1 MDSGLLHA
9 IVSEVS
15 LRLAEQELHRVSNL
29 GAWRYLFRFATPEHD
44 NLLISVRP
52 EMPRAHLMPRGG
64 GHHEAP
70 PDRFTALAD
79 RELAGGRLIA
89 IEATP
94 GERVLRLSLRVARP
108 GGPPVER
115 HLVAELF
122 GRSTNL
128 VLLDA
133 AGVVLGCARELR
145 NAPRAPIEGEP
156 YQPPPAREAV
166 PDRPAGMVGTGAA
179 VLSSRPL
186 VDYREGDRPGRDE
199 IRVVLGETTA
209 APTPAE
215 ASADRSAAQVTRFPG
230 PSAAAAAAFGLIERL
245 RDFDEGR
252 TRHRVVVRRE
262 RSRIEVLATRLEED
276 LARARGADRH
286 RRWAEALL
294 AGLRAARVEG
304 KMAVVA
310 DPESAEP
317 VSLEVPIDPALGL
330 LPNAERHFALWK
342 KGKRGEA
349 TILAR
354 RDAVRRRLDAWVAL
368 ETQAEAVASGSDLDA
383 LRQAMAVLGMVHAA
397 PRPKRVSVPTRREEP
412 TRVRRHTTA
421 DGYVVLV
428 GRSGPENDTLTFRVA
443 SPWDIWLHAAGLPGA
458 HVIIRN
464 PARLKSVPEG
474 TLRAAAGIAA
484 WYSGARGDSK
494 VEVHYTPR
502 KHVHKRKGMP
512 AGQVL
517 VRRFRSILVAP
528 RLPQPAI
535 EEV

>member
-1 MDSGLLHA
+1 MDSGLLSA

-15 LRLAEQELHRVSNL
+15 LRLAEQEIHRVSNL
-29 GAWRYLFRFATPEHD
+29 GAWRYLVRFATPEHD

-52 EMPRAHLMPRGG
+52 ELPRAHLMPRGG

-70 PDRFTALAD
+70 SDRFAALAD
-79 RELAGGRLIA
+79 RELAGARLIA

-94 GERVLRLSLRVARP
+94 GERVLRLSLRSPRP
-108 GGPPVER
+108 EGSPVER

-122 GRSTNL
+122 GRSANL

-133 AGVVLGCARELR
+133 AGLVLGCARDLKS
-145 NAPRAPIEGEP
+145 AFRAPVVGEP
-156 YQPPPAREAV
+156 YQPPAPRVSDPGLPAA
-166 PDRPAGMVGTGAA
+166 TGAV

-186 VDYREGDRPGRDE
+186 ADYREGDRPGRDE
-199 IRVVLGETTA
+199 IRVVAGDLPPAGGA
-209 APTPAE
+209 AGDAPAI
-215 ASADRSAAQVTRFPG
+215 VTRFPG
-230 PSAAAAAAFGLIERL
+230 PSAAAAAAYGLIERL
-245 RDFDEGR
+245 RDFDDER
-252 TRHRVVVRRE
+252 THHRVVARRE
-262 RSRIEVLATRLEED
+262 RSRIEALARRLEED

-304 KMAVVA
+304 KTATVP

-317 VSLEVPIDPALGL
+317 APLEVPIDPALPL
-330 LPNAERHFALWK
+330 LANAERHFTLWK

-354 RDAVRRRLDAWVAL
+354 RDAVRRRLEAWVAL
-368 ETQAEAVASGSDLDA
+368 EAQAGAVASAADLDA
-383 LRQAMAVLGMVHAA
+383 LRQAMAALGMVHAA
-397 PRPKRVSVPTRREEP
+397 PRPRRVSLPTRREEP

-443 SPWDIWLHAAGLPGA
+443 SPWDIWLHAAGSPGA

-484 WYSGARGDSK
+484 WYSGARGDGK